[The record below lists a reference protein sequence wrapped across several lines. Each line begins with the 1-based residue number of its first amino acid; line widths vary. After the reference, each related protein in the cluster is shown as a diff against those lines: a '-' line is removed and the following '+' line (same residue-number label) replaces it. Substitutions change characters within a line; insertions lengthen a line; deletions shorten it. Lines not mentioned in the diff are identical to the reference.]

1 MMELYDL
8 GRTTHKA
15 VKGMY
20 EFIISNIDKYVSD
33 KGLAEKL
40 KEEAKNREVKGHSI
54 PQEYFSAMC
63 GVWTMAYRTGDFPID
78 LETTIFP
85 DTIPRFKRVKANGR
99 RIGILTSASR
109 DFTDILY
116 GLPTGE
122 NQRLSDLVD
131 EYFLGQD
138 IGDKDFPET
147 FAGLWERTKGG
158 IYAVFDDKP
167 SVWRA
172 ASDGIRQ
179 ANGSARI
186 YLIDRKSQ
194 CSGEVLEEL
203 AGKGIIKISC
213 FGEVQN

>member
-20 EFIISNIDKYVSD
+20 EFIIGNIDKYVSD

-158 IYAVFDDKP
+158 IYAVFDDKL
-167 SVWRA
+167 SVCRA
-172 ASDGIRQ
+172 AREGLNQ
-179 ANGSARI
+179 AGGKSKI
-186 YLIDRKSQ
+186 YLVDRKWQ
-194 CSGEVLEEL
+194 YTEEVLEEL
-203 AGKGIIKISC
+203 AEKGIIRVRN
-213 FGEVQN
+213 FGEVQD

>member
-1 MMELYDL
+1 MELYDL

-158 IYAVFDDKP
+158 IYAVFDDKL
-167 SVWRA
+167 SVCRA
-172 ASDGIRQ
+172 AREGLNQ
-179 ANGSARI
+179 AGGKSKI
-186 YLIDRKSQ
+186 YLVDRKGQ
-194 CSGEVLEEL
+194 YTEEVLEEL
-203 AGKGIIKISC
+203 AENGIIRVRN
-213 FGEVQN
+213 FGEVQD

>member
-158 IYAVFDDKP
+158 IYAVFDDKL
-167 SVWRA
+167 SVCRA
-172 ASDGIRQ
+172 AREGLNQ
-179 ANGSARI
+179 AGGKSKI
-186 YLIDRKSQ
+186 YLVDRKGQ
-194 CSGEVLEEL
+194 YTEEVLEEL
-203 AGKGIIKISC
+203 AENGIIRVRN
-213 FGEVQN
+213 FGEVQD

>member
-116 GLPTGE
+116 GGE

-158 IYAVFDDKP
+158 IYAVFDDKL
-167 SVWRA
+167 SVCRA
-172 ASDGIRQ
+172 AREGLNQ
-179 ANGSARI
+179 AGGKSKI
-186 YLIDRKSQ
+186 YLVDRKWQ
-194 CSGEVLEEL
+194 YTEEVLEEL
-203 AGKGIIKISC
+203 AEKGIIRVRN
-213 FGEVQN
+213 FGEVQD

>member
-158 IYAVFDDKP
+158 IYAVFDDKL
-167 SVWRA
+167 SVCRA
-172 ASDGIRQ
+172 AREGLNQ
-179 ANGSARI
+179 AGGKSKI
-186 YLIDRKSQ
+186 YLVDRKWQ
-194 CSGEVLEEL
+194 YTEEVLEEL
-203 AGKGIIKISC
+203 AEKGIIRVRN
-213 FGEVQN
+213 FGEVQD

>member
-20 EFIISNIDKYVSD
+20 EFIIGNIDKYVSD
-33 KGLAEKL
+33 KSLAEKL

-158 IYAVFDDKP
+158 IYAVFDDKL
-167 SVWRA
+167 SVCRA
-172 ASDGIRQ
+172 AREGLNQ
-179 ANGSARI
+179 AGGKSKI
-186 YLIDRKSQ
+186 YLVDRKWQ
-194 CSGEVLEEL
+194 YTEEVLEEL
-203 AGKGIIKISC
+203 AEKGIIRVRN
-213 FGEVQN
+213 FGEVQD

>member
-8 GRTTHKA
+8 GRTTHRA

-20 EFIISNIDKYVSD
+20 ELIIDNIDKYVSD
-33 KGLAEKL
+33 KGSAKKL

-63 GVWTMAYRTGDFPID
+63 DVWTKAYRTGDFPID
-78 LETTIFP
+78 LEATIFP
-85 DTIPRFKRVKANGR
+85 DTIPRFKSVKANGR

-116 GLPTGE
+116 GLPIGE

-138 IGDKDFPET
+138 IGDNDFPET
-147 FAGLWERTKGG
+147 FAGLWERTEGG
-158 IYAVFDDKP
+158 IWAIFDDKI
-167 SVWRA
+167 SVCRA
-172 ASDGIRQ
+172 AHEGLDLAGGNS
-179 ANGSARI
+179 SI
-186 YLIDRKSQ
+186 YLVDRKGQ
-194 CSGEVLEEL
+194 YREEVLEEL
-203 AGKGIIKISC
+203 AEKGIIRIRN
-213 FGEVQN
+213 FGEVRD

>member
-158 IYAVFDDKP
+158 IYAVFDDKL
-167 SVWRA
+167 SVCRA
-172 ASDGIRQ
+172 AREGLNQ
-179 ANGSARI
+179 AGGKSKI
-186 YLIDRKSQ
+186 YLVDRKGQ
-194 CSGEVLEEL
+194 YTEEVLEEL
-203 AGKGIIKISC
+203 AEKGIIRVRN
-213 FGEVQN
+213 FGEVQD

>member
-158 IYAVFDDKP
+158 IYAVFDDKL
-167 SVWRA
+167 SVCRA
-172 ASDGIRQ
+172 AREGLNQ
-179 ANGSARI
+179 AGGKSKI
-186 YLIDRKSQ
+186 YLVDRKGQ
-194 CSGEVLEEL
+194 YAEEVLEEL
-203 AGKGIIKISC
+203 AENGIIRVRN
-213 FGEVQN
+213 FGEVQD